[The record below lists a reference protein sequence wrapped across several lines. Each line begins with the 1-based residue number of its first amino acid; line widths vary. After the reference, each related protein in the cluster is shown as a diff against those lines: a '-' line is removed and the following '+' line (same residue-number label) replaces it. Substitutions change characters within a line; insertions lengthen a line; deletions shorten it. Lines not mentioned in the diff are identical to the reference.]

1 MMSRELTSM
10 NTLRLTI
17 LLTVGL
23 TYLLSV
29 VICGVTVMADWLISN
44 NIT

>member
-1 MMSRELTSM
+1 MSRELTSL

-17 LLTVGL
+17 LTVGL